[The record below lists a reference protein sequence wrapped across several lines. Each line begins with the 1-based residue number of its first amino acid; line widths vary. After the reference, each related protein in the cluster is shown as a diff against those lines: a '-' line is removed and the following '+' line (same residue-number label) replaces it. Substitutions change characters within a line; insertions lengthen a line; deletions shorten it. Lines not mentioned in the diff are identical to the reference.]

1 MESLHD
7 FHARVDGF
15 QRDSLPHDGPLTTKP
30 LLVEKVAPDGGD
42 FVPSSFRPFFGNT
55 MIFDL
60 PAQTQLQITRMQLI
74 LHHRCGAML
83 AEPLTPDTLHMTL
96 HDLLNGVDEAAL
108 HEPVR
113 RTGEQAKSILAQQR
127 AAGIPPI
134 RLTSTLAFN
143 MTCGSVALGFA
154 PDTEADCAALMAMH
168 AAYQDVVTLSYPLT
182 PHVTLAYYRPGSYD
196 PEEVAALAEALEEI
210 NALAKVHIA
219 VDADC
224 LHYYTFEDMNTY
236 IRG

>member
-1 MESLHD
+1 MESLRE

-30 LLVEKVAPDGGD
+30 LLVEKVAPNGEL
-42 FVPSSFRPFFGNT
+42 RPFFGNT

-60 PAQTQLQITRMQLI
+60 PADVQLAIARMQLL
-74 LHHRCGAML
+74 LHHRCGWML
-83 AEPLTPDTLHMTL
+83 AHPLAPSTLHMTL
-96 HDLLNGVDEAAL
+96 HDLLNGVDELAL
-108 HEPVR
+108 REPVR
-113 RTGEQAKSILAQQR
+113 RTGEQARAILSQQR
-127 AAGIPPI
+127 QEHHPI
-134 RLTSTLAFN
+134 QLTSTLAFN

-154 PDTEADCAALMAMH
+154 PDTEADCARLMAMH
-168 AAYQDVVTLSYPLT
+168 AAYQDVVALNYPLT
-182 PHVTLAYYRPGSYD
+182 PHVTLAYFRPGTYS
-196 PEEVAALAEALEEI
+196 PEEVARLAEALAAI
-210 NALAKVHIA
+210 NALPKVSIT